1 MEMDMRAVEDIEIG
15 RDITPPL
22 SPLSFALHDSLV
34 SSHCSCCF
42 SPLPPQPFPPTNSHH
57 ALLYY
62 CSSLC
67 STSDSP
73 PPPVQRRVHPSPPH
87 PIPPLHLPPRRLFR
101 PPRRPPPPPF
111 PSRHLIRPGAPSE
124 FRCTIPASPGS
135 TTAALPNACYRFL
148 VSSPLSQ
155 QHSPSLAETPLRI
168 VPGGRIESGV
178 CSKNV
183 LTKEC
188 QKYGPRVIVRS
199 IRRINRGEEVTVTYT
214 DLLQPK
220 AIRQSE
226 LWSRYRFIC
235 SCRRCSASPLTYVDR
250 ALEEISAVNFNS
262 SRLSSDISFNRDK
275 ATERLTDY
283 VDDAIA
289 DYCQLVIPNLLVRG
303 LSMYLHKVFVI
314 TSQRAMKK
322 NRR

>member
-1 MEMDMRAVEDIEIG
+1 MRDAPDDAVWDAATVAPDDAVLEEAVLCLVLTNAVEVQDKTG
-15 RDITPPL
+15 RTLGI
-22 SPLSFALHDSLV
+22 S
-34 SSHCSCCF
+34 
-42 SPLPPQPFPPTNSHH
+42 
-57 ALLYY
+57 
-62 CSSLC
+62 
-67 STSDSP
+67 
-73 PPPVQRRVHPSPPH
+73 
-87 PIPPLHLPPRRLFR
+87 
-101 PPRRPPPPPF
+101 
-111 PSRHLIRPGAPSE
+111 
-124 FRCTIPASPGS
+124 
-135 TTAALPNACYRFL
+135 
-148 VSSPLSQ
+148 

-168 VPGGRIESGV
+168 VPGGRATARIESGV